1 MRMFTQRN
9 RYKKIAL
16 NGLLENISR
25 ENQVGF
31 IIQNVTLGKE
41 KELT

>member
-1 MRMFTQRN
+1 MRKFTQRK

-25 ENQVGF
+25 ENHVGS